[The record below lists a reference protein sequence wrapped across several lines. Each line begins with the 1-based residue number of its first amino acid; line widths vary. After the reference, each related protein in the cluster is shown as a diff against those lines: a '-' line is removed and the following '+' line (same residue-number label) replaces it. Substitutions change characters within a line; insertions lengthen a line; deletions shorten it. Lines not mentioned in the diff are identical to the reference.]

1 MPGASFVQ
9 TSFLGGAWSPPAQ
22 TRTDLPGYKTALKV
36 CTNAYPRINGA
47 WTRRPGF
54 QFMAHT
60 RQGQQGRLIGLEF
73 SYQTPFQLELTNA
86 TMRAY
91 LGQALVLTGDNNVTV
106 SAISTAT
113 PAVVTVNGALPSTW
127 ANGDTIVFNFA
138 QPMSTPVLSGRQF
151 TISAITATTFALN
164 DALTGAAVNGTG
176 LAYAATTFGLDYIYK
191 VQEWTTPYT
200 ADELNDV
207 RLVKNGTT
215 GLLLHAKH
223 QPQSLT
229 YGSSGIVMAAQSF
242 SDGPYLDINAT
253 TTTLTPSA
261 ASGSIT
267 LTASST
273 AGINNNY
280 GFASSDIGRLVRFQS
295 APAAYAS
302 GTTYAKD
309 ALVLGSDNNIYQ
321 SVAGANIGHDPTTD
335 DATHWVLT
343 GQAVTWT
350 WLTITAWT
358 STTVVTATVNGD
370 ALPSLA
376 ASTSWQLGLWSDT
389 TGWPT
394 CGTWFQGRFWL
405 GSKTVPNRLDASVSN
420 DDFNFAPTAPD
431 GTVGDANAIAAPYNA
446 PDSSQLYWMLPVQAG
461 GVTLGT
467 NSGEWLVRASALGDP
482 ITPTSIQIQRV
493 STYGCANIDPVNA
506 QLTSVFVQ
514 RERRKVLDYAN
525 YPFGEATGWYAADLT
540 LYSDDKSAGG
550 IEELRYQEEPNKLL
564 WARRTDGTLIGST
577 FQHAPYGRESYN
589 GWHDHPVGGNRT
601 VVSIS
606 TGPSFDGLS
615 TTLFAVLKNATTGYY
630 ECVALTQPF
639 EDDTA
644 AWAANFTDGTA
655 SPSASYIMQTTNGDP
670 FDGIRIYGLY
680 DIAGQTVTPQI
691 AGYDLG
697 DFTVN
702 GSGYVDVPFTT
713 TFTKAV
719 VESYNNGTDYGLFAL
734 PMAEALPVSFQN
746 AGLGAY
752 VGETTNLSGN
762 GIYQTFLD
770 ESQNIVVM
778 NQANGLRVYNAITT
792 DQIRDA
798 TVAQIGGLASGYTG
812 FYLTSGNISNS
823 VYHPGTGCV
832 YAHVGSSNYS
842 PIWKID
848 ITTLR
853 LVQSYGKDNALGG
866 AGYYPTSMAMIALS
880 MGGLNFI
887 VQASHGNGGPTW
899 PVTMFNADVLDYV
912 SQYSG
917 SDTHIFMC
925 EGASNAG
932 VFFGLGTPAYESG
945 YKSTA
950 VSIYKFAVQ
959 AAPFFG
965 IGAVDFTT
973 AVIGTLTPA
982 SVDSTWTNM
991 TGFAGFAFDPTD
1003 DNLLAVAQNTYDA
1016 VTNKYYWL
1024 KINSATGAVIWA
1036 TAITSTQYPGAA
1048 IQWPQTRP
1056 KNGIICYSFGST
1068 WYSLNTAT
1076 GVLTTTAITTG
1087 GYING
1092 GVQLYWPEQHAIVL
1106 KTQAFWNPAD
1116 VTPLGAYAVSN
1127 NGAGWTTEWSLL
1139 TLKAPTL
1146 SADWPPPSNYNF
1158 SLPATIGVTYTSKGQ
1173 LLKPDFGYES
1183 GARNGPGFGKI
1194 RRHHWYGATMVRS
1207 QTFQIGTDPAGTL
1220 YDVPMLDYTTNQVSS
1235 PSPALYSG
1243 TVSQTLQDGYSFD
1256 NSIYWQVSRP
1266 TPLTISAMGGFL
1278 ETQDK

>member
-22 TRTDLPGYKTALKV
+22 TRTDLPGYKTALKQ

-91 LGQALVLTGDNNVTV
+91 LGQALVLTNDNNVTV
-106 SAISTAT
+106 STISTAT
-113 PAVVTVNGALPSTW
+113 PAVVTVNGTLPSGW

-151 TISAITATTFALN
+151 TISAITTTTFALN

-176 LAYAATTFGLDYIYK
+176 LSYAATTFGLDYIYK
-191 VQEWTTPYT
+191 VQEWTTPYSVS
-200 ADELNDV
+200 ELDDV

-215 GLLLHAKH
+215 GLLLHANH
-223 QPQSLT
+223 QPQSLS

-242 SDGPYLDINAT
+242 NDGPYLDINAT

-273 AGINNNY
+273 LGINSNY
-280 GFASSDIGRLVRFQS
+280 GFASTDIGRLVRFQS

-309 ALVLGSDNNIYQ
+309 AFVLGSDNNIYQ
-321 SVAGANIGHDPTTD
+321 SVAGSNIGHDPTTD
-335 DATHWVLT
+335 DGTHWVLT
-343 GQAVTWT
+343 GQTVTWT

-370 ALPSLA
+370 TLPSLA

-405 GSKTVPNRLDASVSN
+405 GSKTIPNRLDASVSN

-461 GVTLGT
+461 GVTMGT

-540 LYSDDKSAGG
+540 LYSDDKSASG

-589 GWHDHPVGGNRT
+589 GWHDHPIGGNRT

-644 AWAANFTDGTA
+644 AWAATFTDGTA
-655 SPSASYIMQTTNGDP
+655 SPSASYIMQTANGDP

-702 GSGYVDVPFTT
+702 VAGYVDVPFTT

-719 VESYNNGTDYGLFAL
+719 AESYNNGTDYGLFAF
-734 PMAEALPVSFQN
+734 PIAEALSGTHTTQTI
-746 AGLGAY
+746 GAWY
-752 VGETTNLSGN
+752 GETTNLTDV
-762 GIYQTFLD
+762 QALRAFLD
-770 ESQNIVVM
+770 TGRDIIVMSQYD
-778 NQANGLRVYNAITT
+778 GLRVYDPNTFT
-792 DQIRDA
+792 QLRDA
-798 TVAQIGGLASGYTG
+798 TFAQIVGQASSYTAFSPSVG
-812 FYLTSGNISNS
+812 
-823 VYHPGTGCV
+823 VYHPGTGRY
-832 YAHVGSSNYS
+832 YAHVNSGNASPILSVDINTLKAVQQYGVSSSHLGGSSSGVIETAFNS
-842 PIWKID
+842 
-848 ITTLR
+848 
-853 LVQSYGKDNALGG
+853 
-866 AGYYPTSMAMIALS
+866 MIALS
-880 MGGLNFI
+880 YAGENLIAQVGIISASLDNEVCLLGADPIDFI
-887 VQASHGNGGPTW
+887 DAYQIAEAQAYITAGFDNS
-899 PVTMFNADVLDYV
+899 
-912 SQYSG
+912 
-917 SDTHIFMC
+917 
-925 EGASNAG
+925 G
-932 VFFGLGTPAYESG
+932 VFWGLGTVTYGSPA
-945 YKSTA
+945 TTPF
-950 VSIYKFAVQ
+950 SIYKFVID
-959 AAPFFG
+959 AANGHALGFAATKVGSISP
-965 IGAVDFTT
+965 TT
-973 AVIGTLTPA
+973 
-982 SVDSTWTNM
+982 VDSTWTNFSDVS
-991 TGFAGFAFDPTD
+991 GVAFDPTD
-1003 DNLLAVAQNTYDA
+1003 GNLLVYVYTTDA

-1024 KINSATGAVIWA
+1024 KINSATATIIWK
-1036 TAITSTQYPGAA
+1036 TADASGTTPGSL
-1048 IQWPQTRP
+1048 IDWSQMRP
-1056 KNGIICYSFGST
+1056 ANGVLNYFTNGY
-1068 WYSLNTAT
+1068 WRSLNTSTGALTAT
-1076 GVLTTTAITTG
+1076 AFTGGGVIDTGGAGQWDWVDKRAIIAPTTTAGLTG
-1087 GYING
+1087 SIARLGTYATNNNSWT
-1092 GVQLYWPEQHAIVL
+1092 GVWSYLAL
-1106 KTQAFWNPAD
+1106 GTPAH
-1116 VTPLGAYAVSN
+1116 YS
-1127 NGAGWTTEWSLL
+1127 
-1139 TLKAPTL
+1139 
-1146 SADWPPPSNYNF
+1146 F
-1158 SLPATIGVTYTSKGQ
+1158 SLPATIGVNYTSKGQ